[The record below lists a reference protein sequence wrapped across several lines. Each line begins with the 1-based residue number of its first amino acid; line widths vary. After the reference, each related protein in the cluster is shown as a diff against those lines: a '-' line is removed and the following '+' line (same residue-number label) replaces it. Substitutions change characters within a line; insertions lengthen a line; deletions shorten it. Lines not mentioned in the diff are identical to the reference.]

1 MGKEKPLTGFPS
13 GGKYVEALQNTNLC
27 FRDPDLKGARPA
39 FDGLGLPRPIS
50 GNFASVFSLTTSSGR
65 RYAVKC
71 FTRDVA
77 DQESRYKAI
86 SEKLAQLSFPWK
98 VRFEYLSDAI
108 LVEGRWHPLLKME
121 WVEATSLSRW
131 IEQNLHDSTGLATV
145 SNSFAELV
153 NDLAKAGVAHGDLQ
167 HGNLLVTPRGQLRL
181 VDYDGMY
188 VPSLAGSPAG
198 ELGHRNYQSPARSTT
213 DFGPTIDR
221 FSAWVIHLSL
231 TALASDPDLW
241 SQLREH
247 DAEHLLLAENDFR
260 DPSKSARFATLLSH
274 TVPGI
279 RDLAQRVQNLV
290 TLPLDA
296 IPQLSPIMVRPTS
309 SDVSFAVAQP
319 ASAGPPSWI
328 AARAANA
335 PSTQAPPQE
344 VEFTE
349 NNTVLRMFGLTALFL
364 MPTVLILA
372 SLGFLNLGIA
382 VLVSAASIVGWLLRA
397 GQLYRATPEANNA
410 HKARSHHD
418 RLNIR
423 SSEGSDHI
431 SKLDQQQRELERK
444 VASETASQADR
455 QRQLQD
461 KYDRELASLQRSS
474 QQRLNSIDT
483 QLRLLRGD
491 RQRQLDSALQQLQ
504 EDHIRS
510 YLTKFQLSNAQLAG
524 IGSSLVKNLQSCGIT
539 SAADFTGI
547 MYSAQGGYQSR
558 AAYFQLRNGQSVR
571 VPGIGEVK
579 ASRLDSWRG
588 YHQDQARLTQPT
600 RLHSSSQQAI
610 ENQFSD
616 RERQIM
622 TERQQVADEIT
633 RKHADITQRLGAAR
647 VALADQI
654 RQASATAA
662 RVRADLERQKVEAA
676 VKLDNERMQMQA
688 AIAEVRAYHQISYVR
703 YLVFALR
710 GK

>member
-27 FRDPDLKGARPA
+27 FRDLDLKGARPTC
-39 FDGLGLPRPIS
+39 DGLGLPRPIS

-77 DQESRYKAI
+77 DQEARYKAI
-86 SEKLAQLSFPWK
+86 SDKLAQLSFPWK
-98 VRFEYLSDAI
+98 VRFDYLSQGI

-131 IEQNLHDSTGLATV
+131 IEQNLHDSAGLATV
-145 SNSFAELV
+145 SNHFAELV

-167 HGNLLVTPRGQLRL
+167 HGNLLVTPSGQLRL

-231 TALASDPDLW
+231 TALASDPGLW

-260 DPSKSARFATLLSH
+260 DPSRSARFTTLLNH
-274 TVPGI
+274 TAPGI
-279 RDLAQRVQNLV
+279 RDLAQHVQNLV

-296 IPQLSPIMVRPTS
+296 IPQLNPIMVRPTT
-309 SDVSFAVAQP
+309 SDVSFAVVRP

-335 PSTQAPPQE
+335 PPTQAPPQE

-349 NNTVLRMFGLTALFL
+349 NNTVLRIFGFAALLL

-382 VLVSAASIVGWLLRA
+382 VLVSAASIVGWLSRA
-397 GQLYRATPEANNA
+397 GQLYRTTSEANNA
-410 HKARSHHD
+410 HEARSQHN
-418 RLNIR
+418 RLNMR
-423 SSEGSDHI
+423 GSEGSNHI
-431 SKLDQQQRELERK
+431 SKLDQQQRELEQQA
-444 VASETASQADR
+444 ASEKAAQADM

-461 KYDRELASLQRSS
+461 KYDRELASVQRSA

-504 EDHIRS
+504 EDHIQS
-510 YLTKFQLSNAQLAG
+510 HLTKFRLSNAQLPG
-524 IGSSLVKNLQSCGIT
+524 IGSLLIKNLQSCGIT

-547 MYSAQGGYQSR
+547 TYSTQGGYQSR
-558 AAYFQLRNGQSVR
+558 AAFFQLRNGRSVR

-588 YHQDQARLTQPT
+588 YHQDRARLTQPT
-600 RLHSSSQQAI
+600 ALHSSSQQAI
-610 ENQFSD
+610 EYQFSA

-622 TERQQVADEIT
+622 TERQQVAAEIT
-633 RKHADITQRLGAAR
+633 RKQADITQRLGAAR

-654 RQASATAA
+654 RQASTTAA
-662 RVRADLERQKVEAA
+662 RVRADLERQKAEATI
-676 VKLDNERMQMQA
+676 KLENERLQIRA
-688 AIAEVRAYHQISYVR
+688 AIAEVQAYRQISYVH
-703 YLVFALR
+703 YLKFAMR